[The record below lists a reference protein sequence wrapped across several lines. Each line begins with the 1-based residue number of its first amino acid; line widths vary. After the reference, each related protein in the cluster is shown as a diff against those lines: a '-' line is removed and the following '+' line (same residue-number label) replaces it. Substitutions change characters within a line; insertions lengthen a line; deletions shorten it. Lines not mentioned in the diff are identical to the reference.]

1 MIEALLLELEGV
13 MVETRVARL
22 DAVARALADDGI
34 VFPRELLADDVLGM
48 APADA
53 IARAASAAQAAFDPT
68 GIDLA
73 AMRAERYFAE
83 RIGKGVTLRAGIRE
97 LLDAAYGRTRLA
109 IVSRARRSTVEYVL
123 GLSGASHVF
132 SAIVCADDVLEQKP
146 AGDGYE
152 RALQRLHSRRP
163 LARER
168 ALALEDSRA
177 GIRAAHAAGIRC
189 LAVGD
194 LPADH
199 AMEADG
205 MLPDLRGA
213 GADALDEIER
223 CAFKTA

>member
-22 DAVARALADDGI
+22 DAVSRALADDGI

-168 ALALEDSRA
+168 TLALEDSRA